1 MVSFGEIALKV
12 IVGFIALFLL
22 TKILGRTQISQITP
36 FDFISSLV
44 LGELVG
50 SAVFDKEVK
59 VIQVL
64 FALALW
70 GILVLLIE
78 YTTQKVKSTRSF
90 FEGKPVMVIHEGKII
105 RENLRKHKLDIN
117 QLQQLLRGKGIF
129 SIREVEFALLEMD
142 GSVSVLNKFNYG
154 QPERQDLQLPPKS
167 VNLSVTLVNDGEIV
181 YDNLRELGFNEKWLM
196 NQLKS
201 QGYTQTKDIF
211 YAEWE
216 KDEGMFIQGFNA

>member
-78 YTTQKVKSTRSF
+78 YTTQKVKSTRGF

-117 QLQQLLRGKGIF
+117 QLQQLLRGKGVF

-154 QPERQDLQLPPKS
+154 QPERQDLQLTPKS

-181 YDNLRELGFNEKWLM
+181 YDNLRELGFDEKWLM